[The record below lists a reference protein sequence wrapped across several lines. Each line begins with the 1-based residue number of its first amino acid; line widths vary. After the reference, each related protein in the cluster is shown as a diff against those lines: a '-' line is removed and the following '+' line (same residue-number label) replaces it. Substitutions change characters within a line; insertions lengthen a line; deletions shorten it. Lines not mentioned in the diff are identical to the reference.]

1 MTASVDKAWQ
11 IQNKVIVKKKITTFY
26 LLKWNP
32 VVLKISLPEKSI
44 IKQILT
50 FCQKELT
57 IKQNLFIL

>member
-11 IQNKVIVKKKITTFY
+11 IQNKVIVKKKMTFY
-26 LLKWNP
+26 LLKWNL